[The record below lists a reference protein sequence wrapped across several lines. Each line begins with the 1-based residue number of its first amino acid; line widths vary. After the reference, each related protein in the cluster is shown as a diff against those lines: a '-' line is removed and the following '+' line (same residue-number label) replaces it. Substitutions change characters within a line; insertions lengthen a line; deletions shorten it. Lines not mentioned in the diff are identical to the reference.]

1 MKPSQIQNLT
11 KSAVVA
17 AVYVVLTLAIAPI
30 SYGPIQ
36 FRVAEILN
44 LLAFFNPVYI
54 IAVTLGCFI
63 SNLNSPFG
71 LYDVVF
77 GTLHTFISVFLIWKS
92 RRLITGSLW
101 PALLSIIIA
110 LELNL
115 VLATPVL
122 ETWFYVALSEI
133 IICTLIGVPV
143 IYLLHRSGFLRRYI
157 MIPCFAKWPDSSQG
171 NPAAAG
177 K

>member
-1 MKPSQIQNLT
+1 MKSSHIQNLT

-17 AVYVVLTLAIAPI
+17 AVYVVLTLAVAPI

-44 LLAFFNPVYI
+44 LLAFFNPIYI

-77 GTLHTFISVFLIWKS
+77 GTAHTFLSVLFIWRS
-92 RRLITGSLW
+92 RRLITASLW
-101 PALLSIIIA
+101 PALLSVIIA

-115 VLATPVL
+115 VLATPIL

-143 IYLLHRSGFLRRYI
+143 VYLLHRSGFLRRYI
-157 MIPCFAKWPDSSQG
+157 MIPGFAKWPALNQM
-171 NPAAAG
+171 NTAAAG